1 MKRSWQTLSDNID
14 RMVATKRQKGRVSIF
29 KTAHLHA
36 KIWRFFR
43 QGGTDEMN
51 EALKIKLQFY
61 CNDLVSL
68 RKPDIAGFRQ
78 VNNLL
83 TTLFHHPFIVKCG
96 FQILQERIREL
107 RKIEKERNKIIQRNY
122 LLVDKQRGVA
132 SVDGVMNKI
141 YHLPHELFKTI
152 FTYL

>member
-1 MKRSWQTLSDNID
+1 MKRSWKSLSDSID

-43 QGGTDEMN
+43 QGGSDEMN
-51 EALKIKLQFY
+51 EELNRKLRFY
-61 CNDLVSL
+61 CRDLVSL

-78 VNNLL
+78 VNHLL
-83 TTLFHHPFIVKCG
+83 TTLFHHPFINKCG
-96 FQILQERIREL
+96 FQILQDRIREL
-107 RKIEKERNKIIQRNY
+107 RRIEDERNKIIKRNY
-122 LLVDKQRGVA
+122 LLVDKQRGMA

-141 YHLPHELFKTI
+141 YNLPPELFKTI
-152 FTYL
+152 FAYL